1 MDRRTVL
8 LGLMGIAASQV
19 ACQRTA
25 DQTLRIVTLKRALP
39 PRLVATFKETQKVA
53 QSASLNLKIDTET
66 SVANLF
72 HQLQQWRI
80 GEEAP
85 RNWWPLNYFSRSQ
98 SPAIANWVSLSDYW
112 LTAAIQQDLIL
123 PLVATAIPSWSDLPE
138 IWQSHLQRDRQG
150 LPSEQGPPWAT
161 PYRWGS
167 LMIVYSRQHLNR
179 ISWQPTQWRDL
190 WNPKLEKRVALP
202 NHPRLVLGL
211 VLKSLGNSINVA
223 DPDAQTEFT
232 EALAALRPQVKVYDS
247 DNYLQPLI
255 QGDTWVAV
263 GWSTDIRPALSQY
276 RQLAAFVPDPGTILS
291 ADVWVKPRTKA
302 SSSGVANLTA
312 MDKAWLSYWWQSETA
327 TPFSLFSDGL
337 SPLLITPPVST
348 ETDTDLSSE
357 KVLLPTAGQLEQ
369 SEFIKPLSP
378 AGVESYTKLWRNLR
392 GGE

>member
-19 ACQRTA
+19 ACQQTA

-39 PRLVATFKETQKVA
+39 PRLVATFKETQRGA
-53 QSASLNLKIDTET
+53 QSETLKLKIDTEAT
-66 SVANLF
+66 VAELF
-72 HQLQQWRI
+72 HQLRQWRA
-80 GEEAP
+80 GEETARSWLP
-85 RNWWPLNYFSRSQ
+85 FNLFGRSQ

-123 PLVATAIPSWSDLPE
+123 PLAATAIPSWSDLPE

-150 LPSEQGPPWAT
+150 FLSEQGPPWAT
-161 PYRWGS
+161 PYRWGN
-167 LMIVYSRQHLNR
+167 LMIVYSRQHLDR

-190 WNPKLEKRVALP
+190 WNPKLERRVALP

-211 VLKSLGNSINVA
+211 VLKSLGYSINVD
-223 DPDAQTEFT
+223 DPDTQAGFT

-263 GWSTDIRPALSQY
+263 GWSTDIRPALDQY
-276 RQLAAFVPDPGTILS
+276 RQLAAVVPDPGTILS

-302 SSSGVANLTA
+302 SLGGVANLTA
-312 MDKAWLSYWWQSETA
+312 IDKAWLSYWWQSETA

-337 SPLLITPPVST
+337 SPLLITPSVST
-348 ETDTDLSSE
+348 EADTDLSSA
-357 KVLLPTAGQLEQ
+357 KVLLPTAAQLEQ
-369 SEFIKPLSP
+369 SEFIEPLSP
-378 AGVESYTKLWRNLR
+378 AGVESHTKIWRNLR